1 MQTKRAKCTREKP
14 SVSSRLGSY
23 QPNFVRGASIKS
35 ARKQTDLMPPAHS
48 SPETNQQK
56 QNIGVETL

>member
-23 QPNFVRGASIKS
+23 QPNLVRGASIKS
-35 ARKQTDLMPPAHS
+35 ARKQTDLMPLAHP
-48 SPETNQQK
+48 SPETNQQ
-56 QNIGVETL
+56 NVGVETL